1 MLIVAK
7 GKIMLLTFFIVF
19 CIALYLY
26 LQKTKSGK
34 PIFIRRIAGL
44 DAVDEAVGRATEMGR
59 PVHYTFGAGDLDTN
73 VLASFDV
80 LKYTSEKAA
89 ELGADIIVTNFLP
102 EVQPMTEELV
112 KQAFIGKGKGP
123 DYKPDNVRYL
133 SNNQNSYVAAIYGI
147 FVRERPAANLMLGPF
162 YAESMLISEV
172 GQQIGAIQIGGTG
185 RTIQVPFFVATCD
198 YTLIGEE
205 LFAAGAYISRNP
217 FQLAALMAEEVGK
230 YLAVIL
236 IVVGCVAR
244 LMGASTSK
252 ALMSIINM

>member
-1 MLIVAK
+1 
-7 GKIMLLTFFIVF
+7 
-19 CIALYLY
+19 
-26 LQKTKSGK
+26 
-34 PIFIRRIAGL
+34 
-44 DAVDEAVGRATEMGR
+44 MGR
-59 PVHYTFGAGDLDTN
+59 PVHYTFGSGDLDTN

-80 LKYTSEKAA
+80 LRYTAEKCAD
-89 ELGADIIVTNFLP
+89 LGADIIVTNFLP

-217 FQLAALMAEEVGK
+217 MQLSALMAEEVGK
-230 YLAVIL
+230 YLAVGLIIIGVIL
-236 IVVGCVAR
+236 RAAG
-244 LMGASTSK
+244 SNK
-252 ALMSIINM
+252 AFMDFINM

>member
-1 MLIVAK
+1 MIIK
-7 GKIMLLTFFIVF
+7 GRESLLLFFIIFV
-19 CIALYLY
+19 IALYLY
-26 LQKTKSGK
+26 YQRAKSGN

-59 PVHYTFGAGDLDTN
+59 PVHYTFGSGDLDTN

-80 LKYTSEKAA
+80 LKYTAERAA
-89 ELGADIIVTNFLP
+89 EMGADIIVTNFLP

-112 KQAFIGKGKGP
+112 KQAFIGKGKSSE
-123 DYKPDNVRYL
+123 YKPDNIRFL

-185 RTIQVPFFVATCD
+185 RTIQLPFFVATCD

-230 YLAVIL
+230 YIAVGLIL
-236 IVVGCVAR
+236 LGTVSRA
-244 LMGASTSK
+244 MGSNK
-252 ALMSIINM
+252 WIMDLVNR